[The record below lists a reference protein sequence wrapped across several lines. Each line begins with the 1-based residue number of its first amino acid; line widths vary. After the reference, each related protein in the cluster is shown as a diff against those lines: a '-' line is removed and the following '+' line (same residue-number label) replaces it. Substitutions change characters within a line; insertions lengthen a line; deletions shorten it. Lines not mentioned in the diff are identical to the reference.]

1 MSCRKPNIVF
11 FFSDQQRWDTAG
23 CLGGPAQVTPN
34 LDAMAKEGVCFTNAF
49 TCQPVCGPARACL
62 QTGKYATQTGCY
74 RNNIA
79 LPMKEKTLASY
90 LKEAGYK
97 AGYVGK
103 WHLAST
109 GDASNEPL
117 EDPVEYIFEGVP
129 RERRGGYDDFW
140 IASDVL
146 EATSHG
152 YGGYLFDEKNKKTE
166 FTGYRTD
173 AVTDYALGYIKSWRK
188 DEPHFLFLSHIE
200 PHHQNDRNCF
210 EGPAGSKERFKD
222 FAAPAD
228 LKDAPGDWGSDWKTQ
243 YPDYLGCCRRLDDNL
258 GRVLECLKE
267 NGLRDNTI
275 VIYTSD
281 HGSHFK
287 TRTMEYKRSC
297 HDASIHIPLVI
308 SAGKD
313 VLSSFTGGRKEERL
327 VSLIDLPPTILRMAG
342 IRPPED
348 MAGHAVQDMEK
359 GQWQQDVFLQ
369 ISESQ
374 VGRCIRTEKYKYSVR
389 SVEKNGWLD
398 AGADVYYEDY
408 FYDLAKDPHEL
419 HNLSG
424 HAGYEQAAEE
434 LKKRLKEYIRQVEG
448 KEAVILPPLPWES
461 VHNGLNAR
469 VCDLVEHPLT
479 KRMMKELLPADF
491 TERVVYQQTKDMR
504 ISEALKI
511 WGNRAGEDIE
521 ERLLSGLCRYS

>member
-1 MSCRKPNIVF
+1 MSCKKPNIVF

-23 CLGGPAQVTPN
+23 CMGQPICVTPN
-34 LDAMAKEGVCFTNAF
+34 LDAMAAEGVCFTNAY

-74 RNNIA
+74 RNKIA
-79 LPMKEKTLASY
+79 LPPGEKTLAAC

-109 GDASNEPL
+109 GDASNESL
-117 EDPVEYIFEGVP
+117 EEPVEYVFEGIP
-129 RERRGGYDDFW
+129 KERRGGYDDFW

-152 YGGYLFDEKNKKTE
+152 YGGYLFNENNERVE

-173 AVTDYALGYIKSWRK
+173 AVTDHALDYIRSWK
-188 DEPHFLFLSHIE
+188 KEEPHFLFLSHIE

-210 EGPAGSKERFKD
+210 EGPEGSKEEFRD
-222 FAAPAD
+222 FTAPAD

-243 YPDYLGCCRRLDDNL
+243 YPDYLGCCRRLDENL
-258 GRVLECLKE
+258 GRVLACLKE

-275 VIYTSD
+275 IIYTSD

-297 HDASIHIPLVI
+297 HDASIHVPLVI

-313 VLSSFTGGRKEERL
+313 VGGLFTGGRREDRM
-327 VSLIDLPPTILRMAG
+327 VSLIDLPSTILRMADALV
-342 IRPPED
+342 PED
-348 MAGHAVQDMEK
+348 MAGYAIQDMEE
-359 GQWQQDVFLQ
+359 GQWQQEVFLQ

-374 VGRCIRTEKYKYSVR
+374 VGRCIRTKDYKYSVR
-389 SVEKNGWLD
+389 SYEKNGWLD
-398 AGADVYYEDY
+398 AGADIYYEDY
-408 FYDLAKDPHEL
+408 FYDLARDPHEL
-419 HNLSG
+419 HNL
-424 HAGYEQAAEE
+424 AGDAAYGEVCKK
-434 LKKRLKEYIRQVEG
+434 LKERLKERIRQTEG
-448 KEAVILPPLPWES
+448 TEVQILPPLPWES
-461 VHNGLNAR
+461 VHYGLNAR
-469 VCDLVEHPLT
+469 AEDLAAHPLT
-479 KRMMKELLPADF
+479 SEMLKGLLPAGF
-491 TERVVYQQTKDMR
+491 FKTELYQRTKGMR
-504 ISEALKI
+504 INEAI
-511 WGNRAGEDIE
+511 AQWGSLTGEGFR
-521 ERLLSGLCRYS
+521 ERLLAGLYRCS